1 MAGPQVPE
9 QPIAPERAAKT
20 PVILP
25 AHRRQK
31 VSVPL
36 NVPAVLERLV
46 DLLEVIAPSAPT
58 MIILHDPT
66 SNRYTLRYAQGL
78 AAPAEPELE
87 FDLDS
92 SIARWL
98 GAEER
103 SHYLGDG
110 ESRPPSPF
118 DALGL
123 QLFIPIQ
130 GRWGLPEDRPR
141 GWVAMGPR
149 STGGPYSPD
158 DVSLLAAL
166 VDQAALSIE
175 NSLLLEGIA
184 GLDQAQADSIDI
196 VAHELKQPMTSM
208 QGFAKMLLM
217 GIAGELSD
225 KQSEF
230 VEVINANVG
239 RMGRLVD
246 NLLDISRLEA
256 GRLRLELE
264 QLQSRQIVDGALAA
278 IRAEVE
284 ARDHSLTIDVPEEL
298 PPFAGDRE
306 HLVQVLVILLRN
318 ACMYTHN
325 GGSIGVSVDGSDRD
339 DVPPGHL
346 LFSVSDT
353 GIGMSPEQI
362 ARLDKFFRADH
373 DLVVSQPG
381 AGLDL
386 AIARHLVALHGG
398 LLMVASEPD
407 RGSTFSFAVP
417 IVPASDPLAPQ

>member
-1 MAGPQVPE
+1 MASSQIPE
-9 QPIAPERAAKT
+9 HAKRS
-20 PVILP
+20 PVVLQ
-25 AHRRQK
+25 AHQRRS

-36 NVPAVLERLV
+36 DVPAILERLV
-46 DLLEVIAPSAPT
+46 ELLNLVAPT
-58 MIILHDPT
+58 APVMVFLHDAA
-66 SNRYTLRYAQGL
+66 SNRYTLRHAEGL

-87 FDLDS
+87 FGLDTD
-92 SIARWL
+92 IARWL
-98 GAEER
+98 GAEEQPY
-103 SHYLGDG
+103 YLANG
-110 ESRPPSPF
+110 ESHPSSPF

-130 GRWGLPEDRPR
+130 GRWGLPEERLR
-141 GWVAMGPR
+141 GWVALGPR
-149 STGGPYSPD
+149 STGERYSPD

-184 GLDQAQADSIDI
+184 ELDQAHADSIDI

-208 QGFAKMLLM
+208 QGYAKMLLM

-225 KQSEF
+225 KQIEF
-230 VEVINANVG
+230 VDVINANVG

-256 GRLRLELE
+256 GRIRLELE
-264 QLQSRQIVDGALAA
+264 QLQPKEIVDGALAA

-284 ARDHSLTIDVPEEL
+284 ARDHTLTIDVPEEP

-306 HLVQVLVILLRN
+306 RLVQVLVILLRN
-318 ACMYTHN
+318 ACMYTPN
-325 GGSIGVSVDGSDRD
+325 GGSIGVSVHGPASTG
-339 DVPPGHL
+339 VPPGHL

-353 GIGMSPEQI
+353 GIGMSSEQI
-362 ARLDKFFRADH
+362 ANLGKFFRAAH

-381 AGLDL
+381 AGLGL
-386 AIARHLVALHGG
+386 SIARHLVALHGG
-398 LLMVASEPD
+398 VLMVASEPD
-407 RGSTFSFAVP
+407 LGSTFSFAVP
-417 IVPASDPLAPQ
+417 IVPASDPRVPE